1 MPHYLGVDGGQSST
15 TALIGDDSGR
25 VVGIGRGGP
34 CNHVGASEGRTKFI
48 TAVGGCIRDA
58 CDQAGLPEPRF
69 SSAVLGFSGGPADKE
84 ALVHE
89 LVTADRLLL
98 GHDALVALVGACAG
112 EPGIISIGGT
122 GSIAFGRN
130 AHGIAARAGG
140 WGYIF
145 GDDGGAFDIVRQAL
159 RAALK
164 AEEGWGPDTTVRDLL
179 LEETG
184 APSADALMHSFYTT
198 EYPRSRVA
206 TYSKLVDRAA
216 QDGDAIAIAVLENAA
231 AALAGIAAAVRGQL
245 FAPGDRARSSYVGGV
260 FRSAI
265 LRTKFRAL
273 IESEPGNVFGAPVY
287 GPAAGALI
295 EAYRRAGRRTIP
307 TGLPSEK

>member
-1 MPHYLGVDGGQSST
+1 MLS
-15 TALIGDDSGR
+15 
-25 VVGIGRGGP
+25 
-34 CNHVGASEGRTKFI
+34 
-48 TAVGGCIRDA
+48 
-58 CDQAGLPEPRF
+58 
-69 SSAVLGFSGGPADKE
+69 
-84 ALVHE
+84 
-89 LVTADRLLL
+89 
-98 GHDALVALVGACAG
+98 HDALVALVGACAG
-112 EPGIISIGGT
+112 EPGIITIGGT
-122 GSIAFGRN
+122 GSIAFGRDG
-130 AHGIAARAGG
+130 HGTTARAGG

-164 AEEGWGPDTTVRDLL
+164 AEEGWGPETAIRDLL

-184 APSADALMHSFYTT
+184 APSANALMHSFYTT

-216 QDGDAIAIAVLENAA
+216 HDGDAIAIAVLENAA

-245 FAPGDRARSSYVGGV
+245 FAPGERARSSYVGGV

-273 IESEPGNVFGAPVY
+273 IESEAGNVFGAPVY

-295 EAYRRAGRRTIP
+295 EAYRRGGRNTIP